1 MPVSDVIATS
11 SDDFLAEH
19 GVEKG
24 IMQLVDQPRAEA
36 LFAAMG
42 SRTETPGGSVAN
54 TIAGLGSLGLRTAFI
69 GRVADDDLGHSYA
82 LAMQTEGTDFPNPPV
97 RNAEL
102 PTSRSMIFVS
112 PDGERS
118 MNTYLGISSDVG
130 PEDVSDAVISRTV
143 KFCSLRGISLTRP
156 LARKRFARPHHW
168 RGNRV
173 RGLEFLCRIHFAW
186 IAIAM
191 IFVSW

>member
-1 MPVSDVIATS
+1 MSKAYQVVGIGNAVSDVIGIS
-11 SDDFLAEH
+11 SDEFLAKN

-24 IMQLVDQPRAEA
+24 RMQLVDQPRAEA
-36 LFAAMG
+36 LFAAME

-69 GRVADDDLGHSYA
+69 GRVADDDLGRSYA

-97 RNAEL
+97 RNAVL

-130 PEDVSDAVISRTV
+130 PEDVSDEVVTDCEILFLEGYLFDKVSRFFQKISDYG
-143 KFCSLRGISLTRP
+143 K
-156 LARKRFARPHHW
+156 
-168 RGNRV
+168 
-173 RGLEFLCRIHFAW
+173 
-186 IAIAM
+186 
-191 IFVSW
+191 